1 MIQYY
6 KRNFLEVIMQ
16 DNSTHE
22 NSGGFL
28 NSAERK
34 KARMNGAD
42 TIAKAFKPEP
52 ALNGCF

>member
-1 MIQYY
+1 
-6 KRNFLEVIMQ
+6 MQ
-16 DNSTHE
+16 DNSTYE

-52 ALNGCF
+52 ALSGCF